1 MKDKN
6 LEKNLLTKLSKLEEK
21 VDWMADTPKRHKIS
35 ELIGEIRKLVKEPP
49 TPGYE

>member
-6 LEKNLLTKLSKLEEK
+6 LEKNLLTKLTKLEEK
-21 VDWMADTPKRHKIS
+21 IGWMADTPKRRRIS
-35 ELIGEIRKLVKEPP
+35 ELIVEIRKLVKEPP